1 MDFTALLNKMVVF
14 LVLMVIGY
22 LLARSG
28 KLDRGAIKALSSLT
42 LNVFLT
48 GSILNST
55 LGASVELSWSELGTS
70 FLVVW
75 VMQLLGYLIAWL
87 VTLPMPVDKEHKP
100 LFELLMS
107 MGNSMFVA
115 LPIVDALFPE
125 SRAVFYVSLSCLPFN
140 VLLFT
145 YGVWRLQSGRE
156 NARFRFR
163 NIFSVPLLAA
173 LAALI
178 LFLVKPPL
186 PQAVKGLISTLAG
199 ATTPLSMLVIGAS
212 LGTVSLLDAF
222 KNGKLYLASA
232 VRLLLIP
239 VLTWLVLRLLTDD
252 PVLLMTSTIV
262 AASPAAVIITVMA
275 NQYDRDAVYTAEGT
289 LQSTAL
295 SMLTIPLLVW
305 LLGK

>member
-1 MDFTALLNKMVVF
+1 MDFTALLYKMVVF

-22 LLARSG
+22 VLARSG

-55 LGASVELSWSELGTS
+55 LGANVELSWSELGTS

-163 NIFSVPLLAA
+163 SILSVPL

-186 PQAVKGLISTLAG
+186 PKAVTGLISTLAG

-275 NQYDRDAVYTAEGT
+275 NQYDRDSVYTAEGT

>member
-1 MDFTALLNKMVVF
+1 MDFTALLNKLLVF

-22 LLARSG
+22 VMARRG
-28 KLDRGAIKALSSLT
+28 KIDRSAVKVLSSLT

-55 LGASVELSWSELGTS
+55 LGAGVDLGWSELGRI

-75 VMQLLGYLIAWL
+75 VMQILGYVIAWL
-87 VTLPMPVDKEHKP
+87 AARLMPVDREHKP

-115 LPIVDALFPE
+115 LPIVDALFPG
-125 SRAVFYVSLSCLPFN
+125 SHAVFYVSLSCLPFN

-145 YGVWRLQSGRE
+145 YGVWRLQSGKE
-156 NARFRFR
+156 NARLRFR
-163 NIFSVPLLAA
+163 DILSVPLLAA

-186 PQAVKGLISTLAG
+186 PKAVTGLISTLAG
-199 ATTPLSMLVIGAS
+199 ATTPMSMLVIGAS

-222 KNGKLYLASA
+222 KNGKLYVASA

-239 VLTWLVLRLLTDD
+239 VVTWLVLRLLTDD
-252 PVLLMTSTIV
+252 PVLLMTMTIV
-262 AASPAAVIITVMA
+262 AGSPAAVIITVMA
-275 NQYDRDAVYTAEGT
+275 NQYNLDSVYPAEGT

-295 SMLTIPLLVW
+295 SLLTIPLIVW
-305 LLGK
+305 FLG